1 MVGVLPVL
9 SSAPKVV
16 HERHF
21 CCWLEKRL
29 IMAFDILI

>member
-1 MVGVLPVL
+1 MVGLLRVL
-9 SSAPKVV
+9 SSALKVV

-29 IMAFDILI
+29 VMAFDILI